1 MEGANI
7 MTAMDSKQSES
18 YRWLLGRGAELL
30 EKGNRLTA
38 LKMFEKAYKLDSTA
52 ECRSYLGMLTATE
65 RGLVKKGIGLCQKAI
80 QDDPENPIT
89 HFNYG
94 RLLYSVERKSESLS
108 VIMKARKIRHVD
120 EVETWL
126 SRVGKRRP
134 PVFSFLT
141 RGNPINKYSGM
152 MLKRIGLR

>member
-1 MEGANI
+1 

-18 YRWLLGRGAELL
+18 YQWLLSRGAELL
-30 EKGNRLTA
+30 EKGHRLTA
-38 LKMFEKAYKLDSTA
+38 LKMFEKAYELNRTA
-52 ECRSYLGMLTATE
+52 ECSSYLGMLTATE
-65 RGLVKKGIGLCQKAI
+65 RGLVKKGLELCQKAI
-80 QDDPENPIT
+80 QDEPDNPIT

-108 VIMKARKIRHVD
+108 VIMKARQIKPID

-126 SRVGKRRP
+126 NRVGRRRP
-134 PVFSFLT
+134 PIFSFLA
-141 RGNPINKYSGM
+141 RQNPLNKYSGM